1 MASTECTGVSAG
13 NYDLFKCSGIPDTS
27 GQMSCSNQCCYFH
40 SESRKNVCLAPTAI
54 GLIDSEYDQT
64 CAAASRNLF
73 KEITDLTNLLA
84 VMQINFEKLRKAD

>member
-1 MASTECTGVSAG
+1 MASTECAGVSAG
-13 NYDLFKCSGIPDTS
+13 NYDLFKCSGISDPS

-40 SESRKNVCLAPTAI
+40 SEYKKNVCLAPSAI
-54 GLIDSEYDQT
+54 GLVNSEYDQT

-84 VMQINFEKLRKAD
+84 VMQTNFEKLRKAD